1 MTLSNWFHLR
11 KLENKDAKRIL
22 ECIHDPE
29 VTQYLE
35 GDFDEISDETIEK
48 YILTTQF
55 QITTLTMAVVDE
67 RDEYLGQVMLK
78 AIDDEALTAEFGI
91 IMSRAAWGSGA
102 ALEAMKQIMRIAFN
116 GIKLKKV
123 YWMVNAE
130 NKRALKFYQ
139 KSGLFTEKKEY
150 GALIRYELEKEL

>member
-116 GIKLKKV
+116 GMVLERV
-123 YWMVNAE
+123 YWAVNPE
-130 NKRALKFYQ
+130 NERALRFYE
-139 KSGLFTEKKEY
+139 KSGLYTSKIEDDD
-150 GALIRYELEKEL
+150 LIRYEFIKA

>member
-116 GIKLKKV
+116 GMGLERV
-123 YWMVNAE
+123 YWAVNPE
-130 NKRALKFYQ
+130 NERALRFYE
-139 KSGLFTEKKEY
+139 KSGLYTSKIEDDD
-150 GALIRYELEKEL
+150 LIRYEFIKA